1 MNSKES
7 LYCSTCSKEF
17 KRKTCFDK
25 HISICGVLNNKSIDF
40 VPSNREI
47 YMLFVDLSKKYD
59 QLDKKYNTL
68 QNKYNQLTV
77 KNKITPID
85 YLNKNVNCDK
95 NFDQLSNIINIT
107 RENVDY
113 IIKNDFNSSVCFILI
128 QLITTENVTCI
139 QCFEEKKDIIYI
151 YHGNWSQLNVALLKN
166 LISTIRQKIFI
177 AFKSYVDEN
186 KEKLYDESF
195 STVYAE
201 TMKKLTSENEKE
213 TRIIKNKFYRDF
225 PCKLNIL

>member
-113 IIKNDFNSSVCFILI
+113 IIKNDFNSSICFILI
-128 QLITTENVTCI
+128 HLITTENVTCI
-139 QCFEEKKDIIYI
+139 QCFEEKKDTIYI
-151 YHGNWSQLNVALLKN
+151 YDGNWSQLNVALLKN

-177 AFKSYVDEN
+177 AFKSYVDAN

-195 STVYAE
+195 STVYTE

-225 PCKLNIL
+225 PSKLNIL